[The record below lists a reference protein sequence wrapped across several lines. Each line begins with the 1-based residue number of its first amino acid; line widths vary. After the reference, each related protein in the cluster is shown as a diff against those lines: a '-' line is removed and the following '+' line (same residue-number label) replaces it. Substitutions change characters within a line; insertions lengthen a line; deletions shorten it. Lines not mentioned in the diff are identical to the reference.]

1 MTRVTFMTTT
11 LAIALAGTLSTTSS
25 AQIDTRDR
33 TFMTFSGPAEMPG
46 VTLQAGTYVF
56 KLADTASR
64 NVVQVWDREEKNI
77 IGQWLFVPAER
88 PEASQDTV
96 VMFRETAAGRTPSV
110 QYWYYPGERIG
121 KEFVYP
127 KDQAVQIAQRTQ
139 QRVLSTDGE
148 ISPNS
153 TVNSVDATGK
163 VTEYK
168 SAQAQPSGSASEAA
182 VTSPSSQ
189 AAVTSPSPTPAPPA
203 SAPAQAAAPR
213 APSAPATPPVPP
225 PAQSNAERI
234 DDNVNPPRQ
243 IARADTLPETASPL
257 ALIGL
262 VGLLSLAGG
271 ATMRFVRRSRG

>member
-1 MTRVTFMTTT
+1 MIRGSMITAT
-11 LAIALAGTLSTTSS
+11 LAIAIASALSSTTS

-127 KDQAVQIAQRTQ
+127 KDQAVKIAQRTQ
-139 QRVLSTDGE
+139 QTVLSTEGE

-153 TVNSVDATGK
+153 TVNSVDAAGK

-168 SAQAQPSGSASEAA
+168 SARAESSGSAA
-182 VTSPSSQ
+182 Q
-189 AAVTSPSPTPAPPA
+189 AAVTTPSPTTAPPA
-203 SAPAQAAAPR
+203 GAPAQAAAPP
-213 APSAPATPPVPP
+213 APSAPTA
-225 PAQSNAERI
+225 PAAQNSTGRVDES
-234 DDNVNPPRQ
+234 VSPPRQ

-262 VGLLSLAGG
+262 IGLLSLAGG